1 MNKSLLKSTIDIN
14 SFKPFGS
21 LITIGNER
29 RQLTINNGYC
39 KRFDE
44 IAPVEIEDN
53 EAKPIVSIFSA
64 LPRPKP
70 IKIDY
75 LEMHPKGSQ
84 SFLPIQNID
93 WIAVVASDKGGSPD
107 LTSIKCFKVKGTQ
120 GVSYNPYIWH
130 FPLLVEKEQDFW
142 VIDRSSKT
150 DKSHE
155 NLKEYFF
162 RKEDQE
168 LYLE

>member
-53 EAKPIVSIFSA
+53 EHADHEEVKIV
-64 LPRPKP
+64 
-70 IKIDY
+70 
-75 LEMHPKGSQ
+75 
-84 SFLPIQNID
+84 
-93 WIAVVASDKGGSPD
+93 
-107 LTSIKCFKVKGTQ
+107 KV
-120 GVSYNPYIWH
+120 I
-130 FPLLVEKEQDFW
+130 
-142 VIDRSSKT
+142 SSGK
-150 DKSHE
+150 D
-155 NLKEYFF
+155 
-162 RKEDQE
+162 
-168 LYLE
+168 